1 MSTGR
6 AAAVAEPGR
15 SVALPLVAVGV
26 LALAVRI
33 LNVVVLRPLDQAC
46 ASLDRCFALNGDA
59 LYSHLQGELLA
70 QGHGFASSFAY
81 WLFGDIQPGAGD
93 PPLYV
98 IYLGWVSALHGSGGV
113 AGRVLGT
120 GVAVGVLVG
129 AWWATRGRPWRRW
142 ARALVACAL
151 LALALVSVLPGAG
164 DRAGVHR
171 PQETVEGTAILL
183 PDGTDVVVVARL
195 DLGAVQAHRLASALA
210 GSVGVIL
217 LALVARRLGGDR
229 AGLLAG
235 GLAAVHPLLWVND
248 AMVLSESLYV
258 PMVALVMLAAYRY
271 WDHPDRVGAVALGAT
286 VALAGLTRAE
296 ALLLGPLVLIP
307 LAWGRRRPLGV
318 RTATGHVL
326 WGGVVALGLVLPWM
340 GYNLAR
346 FEEPTLLTAG
356 TGAVLSAGSC
366 DVAYDGEF
374 VGYYGA
380 NCFQQYVD
388 LGWVRWP
395 DTRAEESVRDVPSR
409 QGALRYIREHL
420 GAWPRVAMFRVARM
434 WQAYRPFQGVRLDY
448 QIEGRGRWASWA
460 GLVTHLVLL
469 PAGVVG
475 LVAVRRRR
483 LPLSPLLAPAVVVSL
498 TAAMTFGVTRY
509 RVPADAALVVAAAVG
524 IDAAWRR
531 WWSSGGDATIVEA
544 AAPPE
549 EPLSH
554 A

>member
-1 MSTGR
+1 MSPVR
-6 AAAVAEPGR
+6 AEPAPRPGR
-15 SVALPLVAVGV
+15 SVKFSLVAVGA
-26 LALAVRI
+26 LALVVRV
-33 LNVVVLRPLDQAC
+33 LNVLVLRPLDQAC
-46 ASLDRCFALNGDA
+46 TSTDGCFALNGDA

-98 IYLGWVSALHGSGGV
+98 VYLGWVSALHGSGGTPARLV
-113 AGRVLGT
+113 AFGA
-120 GVAVGVLVG
+120 VAVAL
-129 AWWATRGRPWRRW
+129 AATWLITRGRARLRW
-142 ARALVACAL
+142 LRALVAGAL
-151 LALALVSVLPGAG
+151 VALVAVSVLPGIG
-164 DRAGVHR
+164 NRAGVHR
-171 PQETVEGTAILL
+171 PPGSNQGTSLML
-183 PDGTDVVVVARL
+183 PDGTDVLVVARL

-210 GSVGVIL
+210 GAAGVVL

-235 GLAAVHPLLWVND
+235 CVAALHPLLWIND

-258 PMVALVMLAAYRY
+258 PMVALVMLTAYRY
-271 WDHPDRVGAVALGAT
+271 WDHPDRAGAVAVGVT

-296 ALLLGPLVLIP
+296 ALLLGPLVLVP
-307 LAWGRRRPLGV
+307 LAWGRHRSLGV
-318 RTATGHVL
+318 RSAVGHVA
-326 WGGVVALGLVLPWM
+326 WGGVIALALVVPWL
-340 GYNLAR
+340 GHNLAR
-346 FEEPTLLTAG
+346 FEEPTLMTAG

-366 DVAYDGEF
+366 DVAYYGEF

-388 LGWVRWP
+388 MGWVRWP

-409 QGALRYIREHL
+409 EGALRYIRQHL
-420 GAWPRVAMFRVARM
+420 GDWPRVAAFRVARM
-434 WQAYRPFQGVRLDY
+434 WQVYRPGQGVRLDY
-448 QIEGRGRWASWA
+448 QIEGRGRWPSWTGLA
-460 GLVTHLVLL
+460 GHLALL
-469 PAGVVG
+469 PAGAVG

-483 LPLSPLLAPAVVVSL
+483 LPLSPLLAPAVVVTL

-531 WWSSGGDATIVEA
+531 WRFFRQDATIVEPA
-544 AAPPE
+544 TAHE
-549 EPLSH
+549 EPLPH